1 MEEPL
6 TVSHKKTSSLYIQQS
21 ETFVGL
27 LVHFVRVKPSDNIMR
42 VVWYTIFLLLVLL
55 TTVVNAGE
63 DDDYDKRCRYFSLF
77 KACKIG
83 CKVLGHTT
91 GSCDQND
98 KCHCS
103 EEDFNLFDD
112 VSRWFDELPDV
123 GQVLSRQVNKFKRRI
138 DDWELDEKI
147 KKLTPS
153 KCQISQEFC
162 SKACHS
168 IGRVSGVCNE
178 DFTDCDCSDEYVS
191 AKQYGLCAVDSICK
205 YDCQRRG
212 YARGE
217 CVGKEEWECE
227 CISANDVRVEYN
239 FDIPEETTPS
249 GSPEYE
255 NVETFDA

>member
-42 VVWYTIFLLLVLL
+42 VDIFLKFLIFLLLVLL

-112 VSRWFDELPDV
+112 VSRYYL
-123 GQVLSRQVNKFKRRI
+123 
-138 DDWELDEKI
+138 
-147 KKLTPS
+147 
-153 KCQISQEFC
+153 
-162 SKACHS
+162 
-168 IGRVSGVCNE
+168 
-178 DFTDCDCSDEYVS
+178 
-191 AKQYGLCAVDSICK
+191 IC
-205 YDCQRRG
+205 
-212 YARGE
+212 
-217 CVGKEEWECE
+217 
-227 CISANDVRVEYN
+227 
-239 FDIPEETTPS
+239 F
-249 GSPEYE
+249 
-255 NVETFDA
+255 